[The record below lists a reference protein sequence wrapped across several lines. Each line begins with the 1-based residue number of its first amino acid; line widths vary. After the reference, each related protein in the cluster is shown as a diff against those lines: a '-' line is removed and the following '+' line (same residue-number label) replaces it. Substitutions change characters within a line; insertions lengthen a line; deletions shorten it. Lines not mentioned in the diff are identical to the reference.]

1 MKNYLIQMLHFT
13 LLLVMACS
21 QVHAASLNIE
31 VLGVSNTEG
40 QIVISVYTSE
50 GQFLKTPLVSKT
62 VPARSPSTSLHLTD
76 LPNGSLAV
84 GVFHDQNSNKK
95 LDTNF
100 IGIPKEPNGVSNNAL
115 GKYGPPKFNDA
126 KFDLNDA
133 NMSISITLHN

>member
-1 MKNYLIQMLHFT
+1 MSNYLIKMFHFT
-13 LLLVMACS
+13 VLLAMACS
-21 QVHAASLNIE
+21 QAHAANLNIE

-50 GQFLKTPLVSKT
+50 GQFLKTPFVSKT

-76 LPNGSLAV
+76 LPNGRLAV

-133 NMSISITLHN
+133 YMSISITLHN